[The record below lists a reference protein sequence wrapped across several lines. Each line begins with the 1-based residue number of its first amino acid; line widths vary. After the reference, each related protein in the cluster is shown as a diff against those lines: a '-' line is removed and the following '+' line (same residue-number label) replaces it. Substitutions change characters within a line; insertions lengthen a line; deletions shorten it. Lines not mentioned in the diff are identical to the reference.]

1 MSNGIL
7 ACKYFGFQEPTPV
20 GLTYTNYDNCFIL
33 PVEGTCSNDLSE
45 DSEYFVESVNGGCE
59 DYESIDSDKTFPT
72 FISLK

>member
-20 GLTYTNYDNCFIL
+20 GLTYTNYDNRFIL
-33 PVEGTCSNDLSE
+33 AVEGTGSNDMSE
-45 DSEYFVESVNGGCE
+45 DSEYFVESVNDGSE

-72 FISLK
+72 FRSLK